1 MAPQAEG
8 RPSRRFEVAETIEQ
22 VALVVCMWCYD
33 RVRENALEVL
43 RNSDLIGFTDADLE
57 RLRTAIR
64 QGKSGSKRK

>member
-1 MAPQAEG
+1 M
-8 RPSRRFEVAETIEQ
+8 AETIEQ